1 MVRQRTLTPL
11 FRGFKSFHPNQSP
24 RALNKLNLFGAFLK
38 TEQKIQIYISSIRL
52 SVNRKLFFNKIADCE
67 STHSVSFNPTL
78 CILPCFHGN
87 SIHSTVFSS
96 HSFIALAYSSHGGMR
111 ALMIFGP
118 SQSKINL
125 NENIQSSIYSKIN
138 QAPQNFDRHLKGLTI
153 YLYCVIMLRTMQHIN
168 SILTKSFKCANIC
181 LIIGVQ
187 YEVILHSCGGA
198 FLFTPKLY
206 HIFNSLSI
214 GTKQFI
220 RATA

>member
-1 MVRQRTLTPL
+1 MNRHIAYHLIPL
-11 FRGFKSFHPNQSP
+11 C
-24 RALNKLNLFGAFLK
+24 AFYLA
-38 TEQKIQIYISSIRL
+38 
-52 SVNRKLFFNKIADCE
+52 FMA
-67 STHSVSFNPTL
+67 
-78 CILPCFHGN
+78 
-87 SIHSTVFSS
+87 TVF
-96 HSFIALAYSSHGGMR
+96 
-111 ALMIFGP
+111 
-118 SQSKINL
+118 
-125 NENIQSSIYSKIN
+125 NENIQFSIYSKIN

-187 YEVILHSCGGA
+187 YAMILHSCGGA
-198 FLFTPKLY
+198 FLFTPTLY